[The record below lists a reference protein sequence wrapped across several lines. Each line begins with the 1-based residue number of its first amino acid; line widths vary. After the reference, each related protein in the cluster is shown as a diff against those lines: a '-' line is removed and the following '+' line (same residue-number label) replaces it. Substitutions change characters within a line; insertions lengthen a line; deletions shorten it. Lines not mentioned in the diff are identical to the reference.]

1 MFNIPYGETNFR
13 KLRLENNLY
22 VDKTS
27 FQRISEFARD
37 KRKKGFTGLCSDWKQ
52 RWGTNIWVYPLRKM

>member
-52 RWGTNIWVYPLRKM
+52 RWGPDI

>member
-1 MFNIPYGETNFR
+1 MRNIPYGETNFR

-37 KRKKGFTGLCSDWKQ
+37 KRKQDLQAYVLIGSKDGVQIYGCI
-52 RWGTNIWVYPLRKM
+52 R